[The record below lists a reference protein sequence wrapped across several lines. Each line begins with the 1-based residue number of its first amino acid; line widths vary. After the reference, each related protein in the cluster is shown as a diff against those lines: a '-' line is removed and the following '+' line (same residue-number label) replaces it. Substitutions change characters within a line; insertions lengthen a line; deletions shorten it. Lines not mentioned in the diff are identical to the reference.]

1 VSRRQRVGL
10 MLGPLLFGLL
20 ALIPAPDG
28 MPPAALKVAA
38 VTALMATFWITEAIP
53 IAATALI
60 PIALFPLLGVLPT
73 SEVTAAYANHLI
85 YLFMG
90 GFLIAVAIQKW
101 QLHRR
106 MALHTL
112 RVVGGT
118 PRRIV
123 LGFML
128 ATAFLSAWISNT
140 AAAMMMVT
148 IAMALLREIASGE
161 APQRA
166 DDRTAG
172 TPLGMALML
181 GVAYSASIGGVA
193 TLIGTPPNA
202 ILAGIL
208 EERYGVTVGFAQ
220 WMAFGVPLSAAMLLA
235 AWFYLTRVVLRNAA
249 EPPALGGDVLRGQL
263 DALGPMSRQERRV
276 LGVFTLVVAAWL
288 LRGFVDVKA
297 LAFVTDSSIAMTG
310 ALLLFLIPA
319 DLKRGEFLLD
329 WATAVRIP
337 WDVIVL
343 FGGGFALASAF
354 SGSGLTAWL
363 GAELTVLQ
371 GAGPVVILVAVVLL
385 VIFLT
390 EVTSNTAT
398 ASLLLPVA
406 GALAVAMEVPPVE
419 LMVPVAV
426 AASFAFMLPVATP
439 PNAIVFGSRQVDI
452 PQMARAG
459 IWMNLLGT
467 AFITLFVL
475 LVLPWVWGTG

>member
-1 VSRRQRVGL
+1 VSRRQRIGL
-10 MLGPLLFGLL
+10 LLGPSLFALLL
-20 ALIPAPDG
+20 LIPVPAG

-38 VTALMATFWITEAIP
+38 VTALMASLWITEAIP

-60 PIALFPLLGVLPT
+60 PIALLPLLGVMPAT
-73 SEVTAAYANHLI
+73 EVTAAYANHLI

-90 GFLIAVAIQKW
+90 GFLIAMAIQKW

-112 RVVGGT
+112 RVVGGS

-148 IAMALLREIASGE
+148 IAMALLR
-161 APQRA
+161 Q
-166 DDRTAG
+166 
-172 TPLGMALML
+172 LGATDVSECGDEQPAQSAFGAALML

-202 ILAGIL
+202 MLAGIL
-208 EERYGVTVGFAQ
+208 EERYGVTLGFGQ
-220 WMAFGVPLSAAMLLA
+220 WMVFGVPLSAVMLFA
-235 AWFYLTRVVLRNAA
+235 AWYYLTRVVLRGEAGA
-249 EPPALGGDVLRGQL
+249 PAVSGEMVRAQL
-263 DALGPMSRQERRV
+263 DALGPMSPQERRV
-276 LGVFTLVVAAWL
+276 LVVFSLVVAAWL
-288 LRGFVDVKA
+288 LRGFFDTAA
-297 LAFVTDSSIAMTG
+297 LALVTDSSIAMTG
-310 ALLLFLIPA
+310 ALLLFVLPA
-319 DLKRGEFLLD
+319 DWRRGEFLLD
-329 WATAVRIP
+329 WNTAVRIP

-343 FGGGFALASAF
+343 FGGGFALAGAF
-354 SGSGLTAWL
+354 AASGLTGWL
-363 GAELTVLQ
+363 GTELTFLR
-371 GAGPVVILVAVVLL
+371 GAGPIVILVAVVLL

-398 ASLLLPVA
+398 ASLLLPVM
-406 GALAVAMEVPPVE
+406 GALAVAMDVAPVE

-439 PNAIVFGSRQVDI
+439 PNAIVFGSRQVTI
-452 PQMARAG
+452 PMMAGAG
-459 IWMNLLGT
+459 VWMNLLG
-467 AFITLFVL
+467 AAVISLFVL
-475 LVLPWVWGTG
+475 FLLPRLWGIG